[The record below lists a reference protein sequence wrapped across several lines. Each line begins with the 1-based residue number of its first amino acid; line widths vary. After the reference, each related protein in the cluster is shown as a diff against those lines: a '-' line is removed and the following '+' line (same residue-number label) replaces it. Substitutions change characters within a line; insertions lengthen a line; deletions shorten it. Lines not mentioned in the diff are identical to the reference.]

1 MRSFSTKR
9 ILSLLVAVCM
19 LVAMLPAS
27 LISASAA
34 EVGTVYEYKFWDCMT
49 AEGATGT
56 GTAFSTSYQ
65 ASQDA
70 NVGSAKWMLGPIS
83 NNAYVVSTAPY
94 HIFGFGTKGGS
105 DSITWKIEVPES
117 AEYKATW
124 NITEYSSSAPVDV
137 YLHKVGTAES
147 YLYTVDYSGISSAAA
162 RAVSTEHVMLE
173 AGDYYLTV
181 KQLGNG
187 NEAYRYFTHKSFAL
201 EVTGAYNSAAISAVV
216 LDRTNMAL
224 GMDSIEF
231 ITPSVL
237 PAEADDGSVVYTF
250 ESSDENVAI
259 VDEDGL
265 VMPIGPGFATITVSV
280 ENGKF
285 ATANVLVTENVT
297 FEYDF
302 TKGYSGPWS
311 SSWKEPTMI
320 TYGNTMK
327 GSPDEIHLHATNLAN
342 GGEEVTTDPWAFY
355 ALHGAATLTG
365 SSSFAGSTTAPG
377 IGAQNCGKGSMRGYT
392 FVAKNEGDAI
402 SFSILVPAEGTF
414 IPSVDYSRGS
424 GYGSASIYLAP
435 IDAVNPIASDYKLG
449 DINLT
454 AAALTDHVTTEFAE
468 VELSA
473 GEYIVS
479 LAGPGCT
486 VTFWQNFALTNPN
499 AVKSVAYTRDSLN
512 IAVGETAEAATVVL
526 PESAPDKSLT
536 YTSDSDCVTISE
548 DGKVTGVS
556 KGTAVITATSNANDA
571 IQDTITINVGEKIF
585 HYNFMKS
592 HGFGLKPAY
601 RDDKYLKDTVY
612 SSDFKYTR
620 SGTADEVGLSYES
633 YGWKIGPTVNSS
645 DWTWSQSAESLG
657 LFVYVKN
664 IEEDA
669 DGNAI
674 ENGYASMHL
683 DVPVAGNYDLISVH
697 SDWTGGAPCDY
708 YFAPVSAANPIDEQY
723 KVGST
728 DHKGDTNQKVEEV
741 VGEVSVLTAGEYV
754 LTYYSEAASPVFL
767 YGVTLSDADIVVPV
781 ESVTLDKSGT
791 IAIAGEETVT
801 ATATVLPANASDKT
815 VTWTSSDDEIAT
827 VVDGVVTPV
836 GAGYATIT
844 ATANDG
850 SGAKASF
857 IVQCNMT
864 LKYTYDFWNSMK
876 PLYNTSDKAN
886 VMGPRNGFGASYAA
900 SEAAGSAP
908 WMYYG
913 SSTGYEYFDYT
924 SSSYGGF
931 GVFAMNHTSLGFT
944 NTIKIRVDEGAKYTG
959 MLKMSD
965 WSASNSFDVYIA
977 PVTAADKTADE
988 YKVGSYTPTGAT
1000 NHGYELPLKTMDMPA
1015 GEYYVSFKLT
1025 KVNGGTL
1032 IGLFDLKLYESGE
1045 LAAVEAADITVGTTN
1060 GASIR
1065 TSGVQGLRFVS
1076 SIAKSGDFGKVVEY
1090 GTLLIPTE
1098 YLGTNEL
1105 VLGYRAGEK
1114 KCAAQVPAVYLYTD
1128 TETETSFTAVL
1139 TNIAEE
1145 NYTREISARAYAIYE
1160 DANGNRQVVYSD
1172 VTTSRSPYT
1181 VAKNGLADA
1190 SASETDKAIFQ
1201 AIVDAVE
1208 NPTTEA

>member
-49 AEGATGT
+49 AAGATGT
-56 GTAFSTSYQ
+56 GTTFSQSYQ

-70 NVGSAKWMLGPIS
+70 NVGSAKWMLGSIS
-83 NNAYVVSTAPY
+83 NNYYAVSTAPY

-105 DSITWKIEVPES
+105 DSITWKINVPES
-117 AEYKATW
+117 AEYKAIW
-124 NITEYSSSAPVDV
+124 NITEYGSSSPVDV
-137 YLHKVGTAES
+137 YLYKVGTAES
-147 YLYTVDYSGISSAAA
+147 YLYTVDHSGIASAAA
-162 RAVSTEHVMLE
+162 RAVSCEGVMLE

-187 NEAYRYFTHKSFAL
+187 NENYRYFTHKSFAL
-201 EVTGAYNSAAISAVV
+201 EVTGEYNSAAITAVV
-216 LDRTNMAL
+216 LDRTDMAL
-224 GMDSIEF
+224 GMDSIDF

-237 PAEADDGSVVYTF
+237 PAEADDGTVVYTF
-250 ESSDENVAI
+250 ESSDENVVI

-302 TKGYSGPWS
+302 TKPYTGPWS
-311 SSWKEPTMI
+311 SSWINPTLV
-320 TYGNTMK
+320 TYAMTMA
-327 GSPDEIHLHATNLAN
+327 GSPSEVKLNATNIGN
-342 GGEEVTTDPWAFY
+342 GAQEVTTDPWAY
-355 ALHGAATLTG
+355 YGVHGAATISG

-377 IGAQNCGKGSMRGYT
+377 IGAQNCGKNSMRGYT
-392 FVAKNEGDAI
+392 YVAKNEGDAI

-414 IPSVDYSRGS
+414 VPSVTYSRGS
-424 GYGSASIYLAP
+424 GYGSGYFYLAP
-435 IDAVNPIASDYKLG
+435 IDAVNPLAEEYLLG
-449 DINLT
+449 EANFT
-454 AAALTDHVTTEFAE
+454 AAALTDRCTTEFDE

-473 GEYIVS
+473 GEYIIS
-479 LAGPGCT
+479 LAGPGCV

-526 PESAPDKSLT
+526 PVSAPDKSLT

-548 DGKVTGVS
+548 DGKITGVS
-556 KGTAVITATSNANDA
+556 KGTAVVTATSNANGA
-571 IQDTITINVGEKIF
+571 IKDSITINVGDKVF
-585 HYNFMKS
+585 HYNFMKT
-592 HGFGLKPAY
+592 HGFGLTPAY

-645 DWTWSQSAESLG
+645 DWTWSQSAQSLG

-664 IEEDA
+664 VEEDA

-708 YFAPVSAANPIDEQY
+708 YFAPVSAENPIDAQY

-728 DHKGDTNQKVEEV
+728 DHKADVNAKVEEV
-741 VGEVSVLTAGEYV
+741 VGEVAVAEAGEYV

-767 YGVTLSDADIVVPV
+767 CGVTLSDADIVVPV
-781 ESVTLDKSGT
+781 ESVTLDKVGT

-815 VTWTSSDDEIAT
+815 VIWTSSDDTVAT

-857 IVQCNMT
+857 VVQCNMT
-864 LKYTYDFWNSMK
+864 LKYTYDFRE
-876 PLYNTSDKAN
+876 PLKAIYAGQGSTAN
-886 VMGPRNGFGASYAA
+886 VSAPANAFSESYAA

-913 SSTGYEYFDYT
+913 SSTGYEYFDFTT
-924 SSSYGGF
+924 SSNGGF
-931 GVFAMNHTSLGFT
+931 GTFGMNHSAVGFY
-944 NTIKIRVDEGAKYTG
+944 NTVKIRVDEGAKYTG
-959 MLKMSD
+959 MLKVSD
-965 WSASNSFDVYIA
+965 WTASNSFDIYIA
-977 PVTAADKTADE
+977 PVTAADKVADE
-988 YKVGSYTPTGAT
+988 YKVGSYTPTGGT
-1000 NHGYELPLKTMDMPA
+1000 THGYEVPLKTMDMPA
-1015 GEYYVSFKLT
+1015 GEYYVSFKIT

-1032 IGLFDLKLYESGE
+1032 IGLFDLKLYNSGE
-1045 LAAVEAADITVGTTN
+1045 LAAVEDADINIATTD

-1076 SIAKSGDFGKVVEY
+1076 TIQKDADYGKVVEF

-1105 VLGYRAGEK
+1105 VLGYKAGQK

-1139 TNIAEE
+1139 TNIAEA

-1190 SASETDKAIFQ
+1190 SASEEDKVIFQ

-1208 NPTTEA
+1208 GTTEA